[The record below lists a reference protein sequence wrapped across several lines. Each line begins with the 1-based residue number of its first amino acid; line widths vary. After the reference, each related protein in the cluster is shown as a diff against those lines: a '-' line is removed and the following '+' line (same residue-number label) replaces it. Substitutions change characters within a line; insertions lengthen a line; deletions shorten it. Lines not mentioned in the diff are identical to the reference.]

1 MSWKD
6 YHAANDIAKQQF
18 KAIGHHLKPTVIISE
33 NGISEGVIS
42 ELERALTDHELG
54 KIKLASNDRDARSD
68 ILVELCGLV
77 RAEVIQKIGM
87 ALIYRKEA
95 RPNPK
100 LSNILRHQASKI

>member
-1 MSWKD
+1 MPLTTSQ
-6 YHAANDIAKQQF
+6 KQQF

-42 ELERALTDHELG
+42 ELERALTDHELI

-77 RAEVIQKIGM
+77 RAEVIQKIGKM